1 MVRIQQ
7 GNFGYLARLAIGCLA
22 KPLSVELE
30 FLHGQFPALFFL
42 FRWNFMS
49 VN

>member
-7 GNFGYLARLAIGCLA
+7 GNFEYLARLATGWLA
-22 KPLSVELE
+22 KTLSVKLE
-30 FLHGQFPALFFL
+30 FLHGQLPALFFL